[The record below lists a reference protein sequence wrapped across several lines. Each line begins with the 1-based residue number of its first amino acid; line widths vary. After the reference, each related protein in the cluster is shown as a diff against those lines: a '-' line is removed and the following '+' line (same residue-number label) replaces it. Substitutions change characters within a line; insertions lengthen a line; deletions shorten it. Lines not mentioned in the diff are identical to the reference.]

1 MVAVEATGQNTS
13 DSETAAQYL
22 ALRSR
27 DYSPLHWSVVVQTGM
42 LWVGVNEC
50 NRLGSTVIL
59 CYNSN

>member
-27 DYSPLHWSVVVQTGM
+27 DYSPLHWSVVVQTRM
-42 LWVGVNEC
+42 RWVGVNEC
-50 NRLGSTVIL
+50 NGLFSAVIL
-59 CYNSN
+59 SYKSN